1 MMTSRWSATA
11 TGSAPNGLWSGSMT
25 SAYAELHCHSN
36 YSFLEGASH
45 PDELVAR
52 ARDLEMPALAIT
64 DRNGFYGA
72 VKFFGAA
79 QRAGIQPII
88 GTELTIDDGTRPPKD
103 RVDYDRWGDRLLV
116 LVEDKLGYT
125 SLCRV
130 ISMAQMPNAKGMARL
145 APDKLAG
152 LSNHLI
158 ALVADPKERL
168 PFYQE
173 IFGRDRVFI
182 ELHDHLAPDDRSRNQ
197 RLLDLA
203 ERHGA
208 PLVISNEVFYA
219 TPDRHRLHD
228 VLTAIRHRT
237 TLDEAQPYLHPN
249 AEHHLKSGAELRQVF
264 SRYRPSVV
272 DEGLAHAAEIAGRC
286 RFSFDLVSARFPGF
300 PVPAGETPYSFL
312 YRLCQ
317 DAVREKYHPVTSE
330 VAARLQKDLDVI
342 NKTGFPE
349 FFLINWDL
357 MRFARSRGIPGQGRG
372 SAADSIV
379 AYLLGITRVDPIE
392 HNLLFERFLHEEMTT
407 TPDID
412 IDFSTAHREQVIQY
426 IYEKYGPERTGM
438 VCNVVTYR
446 QRSAIR
452 EVGKA
457 LGFKEET
464 IDHLAKSASA
474 WHPEN
479 PQTIAQ
485 AAGYPT
491 ANATKP
497 WQQLFDLAT
506 QILDFPRHLSI
517 HVGGMLVTGEPLIDI
532 VPVERATMPGRMVV
546 QFNKDDVEELG
557 LIKMDMLGL
566 RMLSVVAEAL
576 DLIEADTGVRPD
588 LDALDLKDPQVYE
601 LCKEADTIGVFQIE
615 RRSRPFPAGDE
626 QPPLPRLDGRDPR
639 AVSQRLRAER
649 DPATGRRRDLHQAG
663 CVRRV
668 RFHQVARGRFC
679 AHLLRDRLAQA
690 ASRARALCRAA
701 QQPANGFLSPARAG
715 GGCQAPRC
723 QDPAGRHQQELRA
736 LHGGKWRAAAGLQL
750 RAWRGR

>member
-1 MMTSRWSATA
+1 
-11 TGSAPNGLWSGSMT
+11 MT

-103 RVDYDRWGDRLLV
+103 RVDYDGWGDRLVL

-130 ISMAQMPNAKGMARL
+130 ISMAQMPNAKGTARL
-145 APDKLAG
+145 PANQLAS
-152 LSNHLI
+152 LSGHLI
-158 ALVADPKERL
+158 ALVADPKDRL

-197 RLLDLA
+197 RLLELA
-203 ERHGA
+203 ERHNA
-208 PLVISNEVFYA
+208 PLVITNEVFYA

-237 TLDEAQPYLHPN
+237 TLDEAQRYLHPN
-249 AEHHLKSGAELRQVF
+249 AEHYLKSGAELRQVF
-264 SRYRPSVV
+264 SRYPRQVV
-272 DEGLAHAAEIAGRC
+272 DEGLAQAAEIAARC

-317 DAVREKYHPVTSE
+317 DAVREKYRPVTSE
-330 VAARLQKDLDVI
+330 VAARLQKELEVI
-342 NKTGFPE
+342 NKTGFSE

-426 IYEKYGPERTGM
+426 VYEKYGPERTGM

-464 IDHLAKSASA
+464 IDLLAKSASA
-474 WHPEN
+474 WHPERTE
-479 PQTIAQ
+479 TISPPRSTAKI
-485 AAGYPT
+485 ASSTSCANRPTRSASFRSRAG
-491 ANATKP
+491 
-497 WQQLFDLAT
+497 
-506 QILDFPRHLSI
+506 RRCSRSR
-517 HVGGMLVTGEPLIDI
+517 V
-532 VPVERATMPGRMVV
+532 RARRPSTIWSSKSPSSGPGR
-546 QFNKDDVEELG
+546 
-557 LIKMDMLGL
+557 
-566 RMLSVVAEAL
+566 
-576 DLIEADTGVRPD
+576 
-588 LDALDLKDPQVYE
+588 
-601 LCKEADTIGVFQIE
+601 
-615 RRSRPFPAGDE
+615 
-626 QPPLPRLDGRDPR
+626 
-639 AVSQRLRAER
+639 
-649 DPATGRRRDLHQAG
+649 
-663 CVRRV
+663 
-668 RFHQVARGRFC
+668 
-679 AHLLRDRLAQA
+679 
-690 ASRARALCRAA
+690 SRAMRCTPTCGANRARNQSCTSTRA
-701 QQPANGFLSPARAG
+701 
-715 GGCQAPRC
+715 
-723 QDPAGRHQQELRA
+723 
-736 LHGGKWRAAAGLQL
+736 
-750 RAWRGR
+750 

>member
-1 MMTSRWSATA
+1 
-11 TGSAPNGLWSGSMT
+11 MT

-79 QRAGIQPII
+79 QRAGIQPIV
-88 GTELTIDDGTRPPKD
+88 GTELTIDDGTTPPKD
-103 RVDYDRWGDRLLV
+103 RVDYDRWGERLLL

-125 SLCRV
+125 SLCRL
-130 ISMAQMPNAKGMARL
+130 ISMAQMPNAKGVARL
-145 APDKLAG
+145 PADQLAP
-152 LSNHLI
+152 LSGHLT

-197 RLLDLA
+197 RLLELA
-203 ERHGA
+203 GRYAA
-208 PLVISNEVFYA
+208 PLVITNEVFYA
-219 TPDRHRLHD
+219 TPDRHKLHD

-237 TLDEAQPYLHPN
+237 TLDEAQRYLHPN
-249 AEHHLKSGAELRQVF
+249 AEHYLKSGAELRRVF
-264 SRYRPSVV
+264 SRYPRQVV
-272 DEGLAHAAEIAGRC
+272 DEGLAQAAEIAERC

-317 DAVREKYHPVTSE
+317 DAVREKYRPVTSE
-330 VAARLQKDLDVI
+330 VAARLQKELDVI
-342 NKTGFPE
+342 NKTGFSE

-426 IYEKYGPERTGM
+426 VYEKYGPERTGM

-452 EVGKA
+452 EVGKV

-474 WHPEN
+474 WHPES
-479 PQTIAQ
+479 PETIAQ

-491 ANATKP
+491 ANVAKP

-566 RMLSVVAEAL
+566 RMLSVVAEAI
-576 DLIEADTGVRPD
+576 DLIE
-588 LDALDLKDPQVYE
+588 
-601 LCKEADTIGVFQIE
+601 
-615 RRSRPFPAGDE
+615 
-626 QPPLPRLDGRDPR
+626 
-639 AVSQRLRAER
+639 
-649 DPATGRRRDLHQAG
+649 
-663 CVRRV
+663 
-668 RFHQVARGRFC
+668 
-679 AHLLRDRLAQA
+679 
-690 ASRARALCRAA
+690 
-701 QQPANGFLSPARAG
+701 
-715 GGCQAPRC
+715 
-723 QDPAGRHQQELRA
+723 
-736 LHGGKWRAAAGLQL
+736 
-750 RAWRGR
+750 